1 VPAEAIARDAWR
13 TVKAAGEAASRPAI
27 QAPSPAEPLAA
38 SRPSSQPA
46 SRAAPHPGTQPASRP
61 ASQPAP
67 DPYAPVALDLPR
79 PALELFVSPSGDD
92 NNPGTVE
99 APLATIVAARDAI
112 RTWRE
117 ARGDLPRGGVR
128 VLLRGGWHLLRETV
142 IFEAD
147 DSGRADAPIVY
158 SAMPG
163 ETAIV
168 SGAHAIAG
176 WRRAGDV
183 PGMSR
188 AARGKLFV
196 ADIPQGWA
204 FHYLYV
210 NGRPQP
216 RARRPDGDDPGTWPR
231 LVAAGPPGREGQR
244 LTFPAGALDD
254 LPAQGVEA
262 CIVPGGGGGSTLSA
276 LTELNRVN
284 ATARRQSR
292 NVTAPLRAGD
302 PFRLENAPALL
313 SRPGQ
318 WCVDAAGGKVYYWP
332 AADSMDALTVHVS
345 MLFNL
350 VRFSNEE
357 EGGRSVRHVHLR
369 GLVLM
374 HGGRMSEHQWPAG
387 WIKRTGDNGEG
398 LVHFVQAE
406 DCSLERCRL
415 FYAGAAG
422 VSIEGAARR
431 IRLVGNEIAYVGA
444 AGVSVMGGGPGTA
457 RPSREHVISRN
468 YIHHV
473 GQAPYLAANGVVLY
487 GAGDSLVSYNYLHDV
502 PGGGIAMLGV
512 PVAELNSRSRMADWT
527 DAYGQFE
534 PRYQVRWDELPP
546 GSQDRFRDDAGTLS
560 RQDALKYLQC
570 ESNLVARNLVVSR
583 GPGLLGLACGRGN
596 RWVENLILQAESA
609 SPAPP
614 ILLDAESGPG
624 ELAGNAAWS
633 GRDLLNQDRQN
644 RSDGNRCAP
653 GRTPEFDGL
662 LGRIV
667 EAARRQGGYAG
678 KPAPL
683 AETEIPTAGQ

>member
-1 VPAEAIARDAWR
+1 M
-13 TVKAAGEAASRPAI
+13 
-27 QAPSPAEPLAA
+27 L
-38 SRPSSQPA
+38 
-46 SRAAPHPGTQPASRP
+46 
-61 ASQPAP
+61 
-67 DPYAPVALDLPR
+67 Y
-79 PALELFVSPSGDD
+79 VSPTGDD
-92 NNPGTVE
+92 NNSGTVE

-112 RTWRE
+112 RAWRE
-117 ARGDLPRGGVR
+117 AHGDLPRGGVR

-158 SAMPG
+158 AAMPG

-168 SGAHAIAG
+168 SGAHAITG

-183 PGMSR
+183 AGMSP
-188 AARGKLFV
+188 AARGKLFA
-196 ADIPQGWA
+196 ADIPQGWT

-216 RARRPDGDDPGTWPR
+216 RARRPDSDDPDTWPC

-244 LTFPAGALDD
+244 LTFPAGSLDE

-262 CIVPGGGGGSTLSA
+262 CIVPAGGGGSTLSA
-276 LTELNRVN
+276 LTEVDCAR
-284 ATARRQSR
+284 ATARRLSR

-302 PFRLENAPALL
+302 PFRLENAPTLL

-318 WCVDAAGGKVYYWP
+318 WCVDAAGGKVCYWP
-332 AADSMDALTVHVS
+332 ATGSMDGLTVHVS

-350 VRFSNEE
+350 VRFSDEE
-357 EGGRSVRHVHLR
+357 EGGRAVRHVHLR

-374 HGGRMSEHQWPAG
+374 HSGRMSEHQWPDG
-387 WIKRTGDNGEG
+387 WIKRTGDNCEG
-398 LVHFVQAE
+398 MVHFFQAE
-406 DCSLERCRL
+406 DCSIERCRL

-422 VSIEGAARR
+422 VCIEGPARR
-431 IRLVGNEIAYVGA
+431 VRMVGNEIAYVGA
-444 AGVSVMGGGPGTA
+444 AGVVVMGRGPGTV

-468 YIHHV
+468 YIHHIA
-473 GQAPYLAANGVVLY
+473 QAPYFGAGGVVLY
-487 GAGDSLVSYNYLHDV
+487 GAGESLVSYNYLKDV
-502 PGGGIAMLGV
+502 PGGGISLLGV
-512 PVAELNSRSRMADWT
+512 PLAELNSRSRMADWT

-534 PRYQVRWDELPP
+534 SRCQVRWDELPP
-546 GSQDRFRDDAGTLS
+546 GSRDRFNDDAGTLS

-570 ESNLVARNLVVSR
+570 ESNVIARNLVASR
-583 GPGLLGLACGRGN
+583 GPGLLGQACGGGN
-596 RWVENLILQAESA
+596 RWVENLIVQAESS
-609 SPAPP
+609 SPAP

-633 GRDLLNQDRQN
+633 GQDLLNRDPENQAE
-644 RSDGNRCAP
+644 GNRCAP
-653 GRTPEFDGL
+653 GRTPAFDML

-667 EAARRQGGYAG
+667 EAVRRQGGYAG

-683 AETEIPTAGQ
+683 AETEIPQARQ